1 VKKKKKY
8 KKDKKIKKIR
18 PLQNLRKSH
27 RFVLRKKLNE
37 NKPKRH
43 KMGKIIKMQFCP
55 CGTKD
60 LFIKVVSYCFML
72 TFLLSGI
79 SFTRLCPP
87 PGGHSGC

>member
-1 VKKKKKY
+1 M
-8 KKDKKIKKIR
+8 
-18 PLQNLRKSH
+18 RKSH

-60 LFIKVVSYCFML
+60 LFI
-72 TFLLSGI
+72 I
-79 SFTRLCPP
+79 SQKRGRFRKERLHHPR
-87 PGGHSGC
+87 GGP